1 MKLCYKEK
9 MMLELKNQQQ
19 DINFVISIKLQGQ
32 NAQRIRRKYTKMKN
46 CLGYKT
52 DGNFVTSS
60 F

>member
-1 MKLCYKEK
+1 

-19 DINFVISIKLQGQ
+19 DINFIISIKLQGQ
-32 NAQRIRRKYTKMKN
+32 NVQRIRRKYTKMKN

-52 DGNFVTSS
+52 DGNFVTFS